1 MKIFL
6 TSLSISVLALTACSQ
21 TERAEME
28 KNKLESFELSSKQY
42 EIAQALV
49 EGYKKDTGMPMLRS
63 RDYGRAACYA
73 KTVNMPAMYERAH
86 LLYLKNYTEADKDF
100 YGYFAR
106 QGIGENMAWEMS
118 QKFQG
123 AYDKCSTGALLKK
136 RFGKN

>member
-1 MKIFL
+1 MKL
-6 TSLSISVLALTACSQ
+6 CVTTLAASMMVIAACSPAD
-21 TERAEME
+21 RAEME
-28 KNKLESFELSSKQY
+28 KNKLESFELTPKQY
-42 EIAQALV
+42 EIAQALI

-73 KTVNMPAMYERAH
+73 KTVSMPAMYERAH

-106 QGIGENMAWEMS
+106 QGVGEHMAWEMS
-118 QKFQG
+118 QKFQS

-136 RFGKN
+136 RLGKN